1 MISKEEYYHLK
12 EYYDHQRL
20 REYNREKVYNEI
32 KEFLERVDKMTKE
45 DGEENPLENSLDM
58 MFEKAWAEMEE
69 KNWDFPIPTGW
80 IPNDKKW
87 RLWNE

>member
-32 KEFLERVDKMTKE
+32 KEFLEGTDETVIIDQSQENLDK
-45 DGEENPLENSLDM
+45 LYSLIM
-58 MFEKAWAEMEE
+58 
-69 KNWDFPIPTGW
+69 
-80 IPNDKKW
+80 NDK
-87 RLWNE
+87 